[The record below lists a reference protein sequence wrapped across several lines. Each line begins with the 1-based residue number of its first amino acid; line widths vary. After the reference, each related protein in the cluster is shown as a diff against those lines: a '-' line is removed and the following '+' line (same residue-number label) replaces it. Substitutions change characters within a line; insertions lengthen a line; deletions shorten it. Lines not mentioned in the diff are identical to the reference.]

1 REQNIPAFT
10 QSNVLLENKASVR
23 LVLEYAKYC
32 IFGDEFYLVFLKEL
46 LGFEPRKITLDFSKN
61 AMENVLFL
69 IKELKL
75 DLNDIA
81 LIQFIEY
88 AKTKENF
95 LKLLF
100 EPCALKIVSE
110 QNMGISIMSVHKSKG
125 LEFDHVILL
134 DSLSKNNSNNED
146 IMLEY
151 DINQGW
157 QLHIKDKIRELT
169 KEPIYTLFKEN
180 ITRANYEDDI
190 NKLYVAFTRA
200 KESLIIIKRNE
211 ESVNGNYPSY
221 FKGGFLNIHS
231 QERGFLE
238 SKEQIL
244 SVKKESIQTL
254 QKFEK
259 ITLQEIQS
267 EERLDSKE
275 LYFGNAFHF
284 FMQNLKLPKGENFQ
298 ILTQRCKSKF
308 RHFLDESDFEKLFKR
323 IEILLKNIQ
332 FQNLIGDGKLLKE
345 QALSFNGEIKQLD
358 LLALKDEE
366 AFIIDYK
373 TGLAMQDKHKEQ
385 VGTYKIAISE
395 ILQKDKVRAFI
406 VYCLENEIQI
416 LEI

>member
-1 REQNIPAFT
+1 
-10 QSNVLLENKASVR
+10 
-23 LVLEYAKYC
+23 
-32 IFGDEFYLVFLKEL
+32 
-46 LGFEPRKITLDFSKN
+46 
-61 AMENVLFL
+61 
-69 IKELKL
+69 LKL

-200 KESLIIIKRNE
+200 KESLIII
-211 ESVNGNYPSY
+211 
-221 FKGGFLNIHS
+221 
-231 QERGFLE
+231 
-238 SKEQIL
+238 
-244 SVKKESIQTL
+244 
-254 QKFEK
+254 
-259 ITLQEIQS
+259 
-267 EERLDSKE
+267 
-275 LYFGNAFHF
+275 
-284 FMQNLKLPKGENFQ
+284 
-298 ILTQRCKSKF
+298 
-308 RHFLDESDFEKLFKR
+308 
-323 IEILLKNIQ
+323 
-332 FQNLIGDGKLLKE
+332 
-345 QALSFNGEIKQLD
+345 
-358 LLALKDEE
+358 
-366 AFIIDYK
+366 
-373 TGLAMQDKHKEQ
+373 
-385 VGTYKIAISE
+385 
-395 ILQKDKVRAFI
+395 
-406 VYCLENEIQI
+406 
-416 LEI
+416 

>member
-1 REQNIPAFT
+1 
-10 QSNVLLENKASVR
+10 
-23 LVLEYAKYC
+23 
-32 IFGDEFYLVFLKEL
+32 
-46 LGFEPRKITLDFSKN
+46 

-200 KESLIIIKRNE
+200 KESLIIIKR
-211 ESVNGNYPSY
+211 
-221 FKGGFLNIHS
+221 
-231 QERGFLE
+231 
-238 SKEQIL
+238 
-244 SVKKESIQTL
+244 
-254 QKFEK
+254 
-259 ITLQEIQS
+259 
-267 EERLDSKE
+267 
-275 LYFGNAFHF
+275 
-284 FMQNLKLPKGENFQ
+284 
-298 ILTQRCKSKF
+298 
-308 RHFLDESDFEKLFKR
+308 
-323 IEILLKNIQ
+323 
-332 FQNLIGDGKLLKE
+332 
-345 QALSFNGEIKQLD
+345 
-358 LLALKDEE
+358 
-366 AFIIDYK
+366 
-373 TGLAMQDKHKEQ
+373 
-385 VGTYKIAISE
+385 
-395 ILQKDKVRAFI
+395 
-406 VYCLENEIQI
+406 
-416 LEI
+416 